1 MKKRAAL
8 LLCWLVATGC
18 YTYAPVE
25 RPEAGMEV
33 RARLTG
39 DAAARASQG
48 LDEPVLRYDGRVVTA
63 SADSIAM
70 DVLIARV
77 SSGVQDITIRD
88 TVSLRRIDLQ
98 SVLERKFSPTRS
110 VLFGLGAGAAAFGIA
125 MGIDQIV
132 GGTGEDD
139 PNPPPTSLREPF
151 FVRIPLFQFLA
162 WLTQRQ

>member
-1 MKKRAAL
+1 MKKRWAL
-8 LLCWLVATGC
+8 LSGLLVSTGC
-18 YTYAPVE
+18 YTYTPVE

-48 LDEPVLRYDGRVVTA
+48 LDEPILRYDGRVVSA
-63 SADSIAM
+63 SADSIAI
-70 DVLIARV
+70 DVLVARA
-77 SSGVQDITIRD
+77 SSGLQDITIRD
-88 TVSLRRIDLQ
+88 TVALRRIDLQ

-110 VLFGLGAGAAAFGIA
+110 VLFGLGAGVAAFGVV
-125 MGIDQIV
+125 MGIDQVV

-151 FVRIPLFQFLA
+151 LVRIPFFQFVA
-162 WLTQRQ
+162 WLTRRQ